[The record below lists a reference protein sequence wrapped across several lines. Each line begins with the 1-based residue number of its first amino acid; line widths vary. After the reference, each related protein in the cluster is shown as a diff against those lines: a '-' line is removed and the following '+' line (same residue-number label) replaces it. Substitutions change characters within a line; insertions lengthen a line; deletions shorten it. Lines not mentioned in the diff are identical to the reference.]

1 MNHIPRAAPLRRLMR
16 EASMPHKS
24 KPEADP
30 GVLPGVPSAERL
42 PAVAADALPIDEQR
56 RVWNSD
62 DLLGGDTEALIMHH
76 GQTYRLRRTKQG
88 KLILYK

>member
-1 MNHIPRAAPLRRLMR
+1 MNHIPRVAPLRRLMR
-16 EASMPHKS
+16 EALMSHEN
-24 KPEADP
+24 KPQAE
-30 GVLPGVPSAERL
+30 PSADRL
-42 PAVAADALPIDEQR
+42 PAMATAAEATPIDDHR

-62 DLLGGDTEALIMHH
+62 DLLGGDTEALILHH

>member
-1 MNHIPRAAPLRRLMR
+1 MNHIPRVAPLRRLMR
-16 EASMPHKS
+16 EAHMPHEN
-24 KPEADP
+24 KPEAETA
-30 GVLPGVPSAERL
+30 VERL
-42 PAVAADALPIDEQR
+42 PAVATDALPIDEQR

-62 DLLGGDTEALIMHH
+62 ELLGSDTEALIMHH